1 MEHNVAAA
9 GIDFSQNEA
18 EEAAQK
24 KIRDSDLTAHP
35 KMSEMGLGRV
45 KRP

>member
-24 KIRDSDLTAHP
+24 KSATAI
-35 KMSEMGLGRV
+35 
-45 KRP
+45 